1 MSDDRI
7 LIGEGFVG
15 EGVNAAHIN
24 TVMGK
29 RSGPVGTAWV
39 TALATPRVGH
49 VPFVAV
55 ATPGSPIVPF
65 TLFVNKA
72 TIEDDAH
79 GNLTW
84 GAAQAGLAAGV
95 GQAHIDGHMPSDCD
109 DYVLIAA
116 VWVNPGAN
124 DEEEVFA
131 NNRAATLSALAMA
144 RSGATEMTAALAAM
158 VHPTN
163 PYFRRS

>member
-7 LIGEGFVG
+7 FIGEGFVG

-29 RSGPVGTAWV
+29 RSGPVGTAWA

-55 ATPGSPIVPF
+55 ASPGSPILPF

-72 TIEDDAH
+72 TIDNDAH
-79 GNLTW
+79 GVLTW

-95 GQAHIDGHMPSDCD
+95 GQAHIDGHMPGDVD
-109 DYVLIAA
+109 EYVLIAA
-116 VWVNPGAN
+116 VWVNPAAS
-124 DEEEVFA
+124 DEEAVFA

-144 RSGATEMTAALAAM
+144 RSGVTDVAGAIASM
-158 VHPTN
+158 VNPSN
-163 PYFRRS
+163 PYFRQ

>member
-7 LIGEGFVG
+7 FIGEGFVG

-29 RSGPVGTAWV
+29 RSGPVGTAWA

-55 ATPGSPIVPF
+55 AAPGSPIVPF

-72 TIEDDAH
+72 TIENDDH

-84 GAAQAGLAAGV
+84 GAAQAGVAAGV
-95 GQAHIDGHMPSDCD
+95 GQAHIDGHMPTASD

-116 VWVNPGAN
+116 VWVNPSAN
-124 DEEEVFA
+124 DEEAVFA
-131 NNRAATLSALAMA
+131 NNRAATLAALAMA
-144 RSGATEMTAALAAM
+144 QSGVSDLAGAIASM
-158 VHPTN
+158 VNPSN
-163 PYFRRS
+163 PYFRL